1 MHKEIADY
9 FARFAALSREEYDAI
24 AESAVVRHC
33 RKGTVLLEAGQVSKE
48 CYFVLEGCV
57 REYYLV
63 DGEEK
68 TSGFYTE
75 EQWVVSIAS
84 FTNQTPADHFFAC
97 IEDTVLVVGSEEKEN
112 ELYRRFPRFETL
124 SRIELG
130 KVLADQQQQ
139 RAAYVTDS
147 PEQRY
152 LRLLGQRPSLLQRVP
167 QYQLASYIG
176 VKPESLS
183 RIRKRIL
190 AKQASGTDRIL

>member
-1 MHKEIADY
+1 MNSGIADY
-9 FARFAALSREEYDAI
+9 FARFATLSQEEYDAI
-24 AESAVVRHC
+24 AESAVVRRC
-33 RKGTVLLEAGQVSKE
+33 PKGTVLLEAGQVSKE

-68 TSGFYTE
+68 TTGFFTE
-75 EQWVVSIAS
+75 EQWAVSIAS
-84 FTNQTPADHFFAC
+84 FTNNTPADHFFAC
-97 IEDTVLVVGSEEKEN
+97 VEDTVLVVGSEEREN

-124 SRIELG
+124 SRLELG
-130 KVLADQQQQ
+130 KVLAEQQEL
-139 RAAYVTDS
+139 RASYITDS
-147 PEQRY
+147 PEERY
-152 LRLLGQRPSLLQRVP
+152 LRILEHRPSLLQRVP

-190 AKQASGTDRIL
+190 AKQASDRH